1 MHEKLASLPAN
12 ESVTPA
18 EPLDQYRRLIEGLR
32 NYAIFTLT
40 LDGRFA
46 TWNSGAMQTFYFTE
60 REVLGKHYSLIFTT
74 EDIAKGRP
82 QNELQ
87 SAIEQGRESV
97 EGWHVR
103 KDGTRFWCTDT
114 VQTIRDARG
123 TVTGFSKIVRDSTE
137 RHEAAENLR
146 RSEELLRLMIE
157 GVTDYAIYCIDP
169 GGKIIQWNRGAE
181 NVFGYP
187 AAEVLGKHF
196 SLTYTPD
203 SIARGVPDGELAT
216 AAAEGYAVDE
226 AWHVRRGGTLFFSAG
241 RMTRLQP
248 DSDGRPRGFVKIS
261 HDVTERNEADERIK
275 RKAFHD
281 DLTRLP
287 NRAMFVESL
296 QRALEIVQRDSARRF
311 ALLYIDL
318 DRFKVINDSLG
329 HVLADDLLVHVART
343 LERCVR
349 PGDVVARLGGDE
361 FVVLVPDVQGP
372 ADAIHIANR
381 AQSALQDPIY
391 LDGFEVLITA
401 SIGIA
406 VCNSRYG
413 SPDDVLRDADT
424 AMYEAKALGRARYV
438 LFGPELHARAIGLLK
453 LQMDLRRAILR
464 REFLIEYQPIVSLA
478 DCRVV
483 GFEALVRWNHPE
495 LGLLPPT
502 AFLAEAENMGVIIQ
516 IDRWVLQEA
525 CRQLRAWQTKYDDVN
540 LTVSVN
546 LSSKQFAH
554 EHLLKEIKG
563 ALRTNNL
570 TARSLKLEITET
582 VMMEH
587 VEATAQTI
595 AEVGDLGVELY
606 IDDFGTGYSS
616 LSYLTRL
623 PLKVLKVDRSFVGDI
638 SLNPRSAVIAR
649 TVISLAHS
657 LGLVALA
664 EGIETEHQ
672 LGKLQELGCEL
683 GQGFW
688 FSKPLA
694 PEVAEHLIGCVLP
707 PIAGDSPAA

>member
-46 TWNSGAMQTFYFTE
+46 SWNSGAMQTFYFTE

-203 SIARGVPDGELAT
+203 SIARGVPAGELAT

-261 HDVTERNEADERIK
+261 HDVTERNEADER
-275 RKAFHD
+275 
-281 DLTRLP
+281 
-287 NRAMFVESL
+287 S
-296 QRALEIVQRDSARRF
+296 SARRSTTISRAF
-311 ALLYIDL
+311 
-318 DRFKVINDSLG
+318 RT
-329 HVLADDLLVHVART
+329 ARCSWS
-343 LERCVR
+343 RCI
-349 PGDVVARLGGDE
+349 ARSRSSSAI
-361 FVVLVPDVQGP
+361 PR
-372 ADAIHIANR
+372 DA
-381 AQSALQDPIY
+381 SPCSTSTS
-391 LDGFEVLITA
+391 TA
-401 SIGIA
+401 S
-406 VCNSRYG
+406 R
-413 SPDDVLRDADT
+413 
-424 AMYEAKALGRARYV
+424 
-438 LFGPELHARAIGLLK
+438 
-453 LQMDLRRAILR
+453 
-464 REFLIEYQPIVSLA
+464 
-478 DCRVV
+478 
-483 GFEALVRWNHPE
+483 
-495 LGLLPPT
+495 
-502 AFLAEAENMGVIIQ
+502 
-516 IDRWVLQEA
+516 
-525 CRQLRAWQTKYDDVN
+525 
-540 LTVSVN
+540 
-546 LSSKQFAH
+546 
-554 EHLLKEIKG
+554 
-563 ALRTNNL
+563 
-570 TARSLKLEITET
+570 
-582 VMMEH
+582 
-587 VEATAQTI
+587 
-595 AEVGDLGVELY
+595 
-606 IDDFGTGYSS
+606 
-616 LSYLTRL
+616 
-623 PLKVLKVDRSFVGDI
+623 
-638 SLNPRSAVIAR
+638 
-649 TVISLAHS
+649 
-657 LGLVALA
+657 
-664 EGIETEHQ
+664 
-672 LGKLQELGCEL
+672 
-683 GQGFW
+683 
-688 FSKPLA
+688 
-694 PEVAEHLIGCVLP
+694 
-707 PIAGDSPAA
+707 